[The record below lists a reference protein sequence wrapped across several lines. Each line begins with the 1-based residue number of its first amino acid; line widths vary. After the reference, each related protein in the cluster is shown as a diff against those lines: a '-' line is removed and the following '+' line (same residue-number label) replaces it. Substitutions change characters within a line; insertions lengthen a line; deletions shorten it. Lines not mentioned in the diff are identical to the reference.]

1 MIHSS
6 LEHKGSTFKIW
17 KTENI
22 NSKREARIEVY
33 RLIFYKDVPKNW
45 TGRQLNSF
53 LINYKTNS
61 FFFFLKQNSKYLNYF

>member
-33 RLIFYKDVPKNW
+33 RLIFYKDVPKTW
-45 TGRQLNSF
+45 TGRQLSSF

-61 FFFFLKQNSKYLNYF
+61 FFFLKQNSKYLNYF

>member
-1 MIHSS
+1 MIHS
-6 LEHKGSTFKIW
+6 LLKHEGSTLKIW

-22 NSKREARIEVY
+22 NSKREARFEVY

-53 LINYKTNS
+53 LINYKTIL
-61 FFFFLKQNSKYLNYF
+61 FFFFKQNSKYLNYF